1 MSIICCAMVWWVT
14 LQQCKSILQSSRDCS
29 LLPTFFSYQEP
40 SASLVTAHDLQQQW
54 RSSALVSAVFHTIST
69 LFSKNKSCYYWIA
82 LWGSRQNAPCK
93 NKTSLGR
100 GGEKSGRSKGSE
112 WKRQKQLSQGQRHKR
127 RELEE
132 GTEQSTQKRASAAW
146 EGCIRITNSTQ
157 WDV

>member
-29 LLPTFFSYQEP
+29 LLPTFFGYQEP

-100 GGEKSGRSKGSE
+100 GGGEKWEIKGQWMEKTEAAVTGSATQKERTRRGHWAEHSEKSQCCLGRM
-112 WKRQKQLSQGQRHKR
+112 HKD
-127 RELEE
+127 
-132 GTEQSTQKRASAAW
+132 
-146 EGCIRITNSTQ
+146 N
-157 WDV
+157 